1 MAGQLQADNI
11 LIEKFAQN
19 CSDRHTA
26 LQNAITALNTRSDE
40 TTATWS
46 GQARKAFDAL
56 MDAYFEQARRLN
68 DTLDQTSDSLRKAGK
83 SFAAQ
88 DEQFAQQVSQQA
100 SSLTLP

>member
-1 MAGQLQADNI
+1 MAGQLQADHI
-11 LIEKFAQN
+11 VIEKFAQN
-19 CSDRHTA
+19 CSDRHIA

-40 TTATWS
+40 TTATWT
-46 GQARKAFDAL
+46 GQARAAFDTL
-56 MDAYFEQARRLN
+56 MDNYFAQARKLN
-68 DTLDQTSDSLRKAGK
+68 DALDQTADNLRKAGK